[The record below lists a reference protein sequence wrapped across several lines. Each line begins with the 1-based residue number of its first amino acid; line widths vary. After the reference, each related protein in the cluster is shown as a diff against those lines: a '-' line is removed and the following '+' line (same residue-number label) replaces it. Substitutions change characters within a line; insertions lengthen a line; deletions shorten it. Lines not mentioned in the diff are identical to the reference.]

1 MHCLSAAT
9 QYEQRVRSMNT
20 LYTPGIRKLR
30 EGPINYEASAEPGSG
45 RLEANVI
52 FTDPAATAAALKSA
66 ETMARGLGCCI
77 HLRAVVGVPIQLP
90 LDQPMVPV
98 SFFEQLLRNL
108 VYELESDTFEPIISV
123 YLCRDRVKT
132 LLEIL
137 RPNSLVVI
145 GGRKRP
151 WPTSESR
158 TARILQSA
166 GHRVVLVS
174 IERKQ

>member
-1 MHCLSAAT
+1 MHCLSAEM

-20 LYTPGIRKLR
+20 RYTPGIPLQ
-30 EGPINYEASAEPGSG
+30 EGAAVACEASAEPGSG
-45 RLEANVI
+45 RLEVNVI
-52 FTDPAATAAALKSA
+52 FTDPPGTAAALKSA
-66 ETMARGLGCCI
+66 EVMARDLGCCI
-77 HLRAVVGVPIQLP
+77 HLRAVVAVPIQLP

-108 VYELESDTFEPIISV
+108 VCELQSETFEPTISV

-151 WPTSESR
+151 WPTRESR
-158 TARILQSA
+158 TVRTLQSA
-166 GHRVVLVS
+166 GHRVLFVS
-174 IERKQ
+174 VGRKQ

>member
-1 MHCLSAAT
+1 
-9 QYEQRVRSMNT
+9 MNI
-20 LYTPGIRKLR
+20 LHAPDLWKLP
-30 EGPINYEASAEPGSG
+30 EGRTTCEASAEPGSE
-45 RLEANVI
+45 RLEVNVI
-52 FTDPAATAAALKSA
+52 FTDPAATTSALKSA

-77 HLRAVVGVPIQLP
+77 HLRAVVGVPTQLP
-90 LDQPMVPV
+90 LDQPTVPV
-98 SFFEQLLRNL
+98 SFFEQLLRSL

-158 TARILQSA
+158 TARILQST
-166 GHRVVLVS
+166 GHRVVFVS
-174 IERKQ
+174 AGRKH